1 MATKKGGSTSKNTGA
16 KTDVSAGVDVDKAS
30 LNSKFGG
37 ENPEIQVTQDAYGRW
52 ILASR
57 TAEGNLIPR
66 YFYVQPD
73 GTGKDWSEATAVEIV
88 RQYKKDYAKN
98 AGGLEGLRK
107 SLFDKGFLSEKEYKT
122 RDEAAFNNRLLEA
135 ATSHSVEQV
144 QRFTVEGKIAFTP
157 FSSWL
162 KGRAAS
168 GDSSGSGA
176 SQQRELTDKLN
187 AGQDLDDFVMQMLG
201 RKATNEE
208 KQNYY
213 ERLNKEQKTA
223 IRKTTVSGD
232 VSTTTGELLG
242 NDDRFRIMADVIAPS
257 IKNTP
262 MEDISKF
269 GGRVATSIMELKETA
284 ADYGIELSSKDAL
297 DRVLRTFKTGG
308 ILDTGL
314 LDGEKSLIREMSKAF
329 YTKLSP
335 LIDQGVKVSDVAK
348 QFAKY
353 KSQTLEVPDE
363 AISVFDE
370 DIQQALRND
379 GNEGVMTLTDYQ
391 KLLRTNPKTKPIWL
405 KTKGAKEEAS
415 GYAYEIL
422 KSFGLMA

>member
-1 MATKKGGSTSKNTGA
+1 MSTKKGGSTSKNTGA
-16 KTDVSAGVDVDKAS
+16 QTDVSAGVDVDQAS

-37 ENPEIQVTQDAYGRW
+37 NNPEIQVTQDAYGRW
-52 ILASR
+52 ILSR
-57 TAEGNLIPR
+57 NTAEGALNPR

-73 GTGKDWSEATAVEIV
+73 GKNWSEATAVEIV
-88 RQYKKDYAKN
+88 RQYKSDYAKN

-144 QRFTVEGKIAFTP
+144 QRFTIEGKVAFTP

-168 GDSSGSGA
+168 GDSSGP

-223 IRKTTVSGD
+223 IKKTTVSGELQ
-232 VSTTTGELLG
+232 TTTGALLG

-269 GGRVATSIMELKETA
+269 GGRVASSIVELRETA

-308 ILDTGL
+308 VLDTGL

-335 LIDQGVKVSDVAK
+335 LIDQGVKVSDIAK

-353 KSQTLEVPDE
+353 KSQTLEVPDD

-391 KLLRTNPKTKPIWL
+391 KLLRTNPKTKSVWL
-405 KTKGAKEEAS
+405 KTKGAKEEAA
-415 GYAYEIL
+415 GYATEIL
-422 KSFGLMA
+422 RSFGLMA

>member
-1 MATKKGGSTSKNTGA
+1 MSIKKDGSASKNT
-16 KTDVSAGVDVDKAS
+16 DVDVDKAS
-30 LNSKFGG
+30 LNATFGG

-57 TAEGNLIPR
+57 TAEENLIPR

-73 GTGKDWSEATAVEIV
+73 GKNWSKATAVEIV
-88 RQYKKDYAKN
+88 RQYKSDYAKN

-162 KGRAAS
+162 KGRVAS
-168 GDSSGSGA
+168 GDSSGP

-223 IRKTTVSGD
+223 IKKTTVSGELQ
-232 VSTTTGELLG
+232 TTTGALLG

-269 GGRVATSIMELKETA
+269 GGRVASSIVELRETA

-308 ILDTGL
+308 VLDTGL

-335 LIDQGVKVSDVAK
+335 LIDQGVKVSDIAK

-353 KSQTLEVPDE
+353 KSQTLEVPDD

-391 KLLRTNPKTKPIWL
+391 KLLRTNPKTKSVWL
-405 KTKGAKEEAS
+405 KTKGAKEEAA
-415 GYAYEIL
+415 GYATEIL
-422 KSFGLMA
+422 RSFGLMA